1 MTCCLELDAPSGA
14 RVRVLTRVEPS
25 GLVLEPSGLV
35 LEPIEL
41 VPGTSRLH
49 AARGSAQRRGEQPQP
64 LETRSWPPV
73 ASPRKVDTWCG
84 TTCHLFPARG
94 VILRMRSSGPEEI
107 LFRDDLPLA
116 PLLCV
121 SDRDREVDACVC
133 MLYKLSDPRL
143 PTVRRLHQSP
153 GAWCLESAN

>member
-25 GLVLEPSGLV
+25 GLVLEPIELV

-41 VPGTSRLH
+41 VLGTSRLH
-49 AARGSAQRRGEQPQP
+49 AARGSARRRGEQLQP

-107 LFRDDLPLA
+107 LFRD
-116 PLLCV
+116 
-121 SDRDREVDACVC
+121 REVDACVC
-133 MLYKLSDPRL
+133 MLYKFSDPRL

>member
-41 VPGTSRLH
+41 VLEPIELVLGTSRLH
-49 AARGSAQRRGEQPQP
+49 AARGSARRREEQLQP

-116 PLLCV
+116 PLL
-121 SDRDREVDACVC
+121 
-133 MLYKLSDPRL
+133 
-143 PTVRRLHQSP
+143 
-153 GAWCLESAN
+153 